1 MSPKFITIPGYLVT
15 KLIVLF
21 PLSTRFLDED
31 YLADESRHLY
41 WGLGVWTTAIALIGT
56 GVAWLF

>member
-1 MSPKFITIPGYLVT
+1 MT

-21 PLSTRFLDED
+21 PLSTRFLDDD

-41 WGLGVWTTAIALIGT
+41 WGLGVWTMVIALIGT
-56 GVAWLF
+56 GLTWLF